1 MAPKVYRM
9 SGSKEEVA
17 RVREALNSVIDLSDL
32 SRREIERRLA
42 RQGSGMDLNRLLG
55 GRFEL
60 KLFQVL
66 DVLGVLDIHPLEFF
80 RLVFKEPEKR
90 NPLLE
95 RMQALFASVRPPAA
109 ARPPGGRPA
118 EKDLEELRRRVD
130 QLAQWVEQ
138 LRARS
143 I

>member
-1 MAPKVYRM
+1 MG
-9 SGSKEEVA
+9 GSKEEVA
-17 RVREALNSVIDLSDL
+17 RVRETLNSVIDLSDL

-42 RQGSGMDLNRLLG
+42 RQGAGLDLNRLLG
-55 GRFEL
+55 GKFEL

-95 RMQALFASVRPPAA
+95 RMQALFASVRPAAA
-109 ARPPGGRPA
+109 ARPPGGRRE

-130 QLAQWVEQ
+130 QLAQLVEQ

>member
-1 MAPKVYRM
+1 
-9 SGSKEEVA
+9 
-17 RVREALNSVIDLSDL
+17 VREALNSVIDLSDL
-32 SRREIERRLA
+32 SRREIERRLG

-95 RMQALFASVRPPAA
+95 RMQALFASVRPPAV
-109 ARPPGGRPA
+109 ARPPGGGPA
-118 EKDLEELRRRVD
+118 GKDLEELRRRVD
-130 QLAQWVEQ
+130 QLAQLVEQ
-138 LRARS
+138 LRARFM
-143 I
+143 